1 MSTINR
7 MNIGQHLLDKELQ
20 MIGKT
25 REDLIN
31 DDRWRFNFTI
41 SYDQLNE
48 FKKYSLY
55 SLQKVFKFNKK
66 KAEDCF
72 DWWWKIFGVRIK
84 N

>member
-1 MSTINR
+1 

-48 FKKYSLY
+48 FKKYSL
-55 SLQKVFKFNKK
+55 
-66 KAEDCF
+66 
-72 DWWWKIFGVRIK
+72 
-84 N
+84 